1 MKKTTGLSFKDKL
14 VENIKSIL
22 IAVIAAMILRTFAYE
37 PFKIPSSSM
46 VPSMLIGDFLFVSKY
61 SYGYSN
67 KGSFFRLPILDEN
80 SRVLALGKPK
90 RGDVVVFKLPSNP
103 KINYIKRVIGL
114 PGDTVQIK
122 DEIVYING
130 KPLKREFIGEFYDND
145 TDRTSREYKEITF
158 EGKEY
163 NVIEHQNNSSLDNT
177 DVFSVPEGHYFV
189 MGDNRDNSADCRTSN
204 IAYPFVPIENFV
216 GKAEIIF
223 FSIDYKD
230 FKPRF
235 NRLLNKII

>member
-163 NVIEHQNNSSLDNT
+163 TVIEHQNNSSLDNT